1 MFSQNVLIFMNYAI
15 ITAGEGFG
23 LVREGVTFVGISGK
37 TGQEG
42 NDFLFNI
49 AIRSASAFV

>member
-1 MFSQNVLIFMNYAI
+1 MNYAI